1 LQLVLLL
8 DLAFYVSCFTFGG
21 YMEGNFG
28 RAALE
33 SLKKSGQF
41 NDAQSQAIAQAID
54 EAFGQLHV
62 YVDIPRQ
69 SVVLPHSH
77 TLEETNGHTHK
88 LSS

>member
-1 LQLVLLL
+1 LE
-8 DLAFYVSCFTFGG
+8 LAFSVSCFTFGG

-28 RAALE
+28 RTALE

-62 YVDIPRQ
+62 AITIPR
-69 SVVLPHSH
+69 VTAVPPHSH

-88 LSS
+88 LSGG